1 MPQMT
6 IRQVKKGVNLRTT
19 SNDKAL
25 RLLGDVSKQVDI
37 VGLGIA
43 EHLPWDAMT
52 LRKMLAALP
61 LIGRPPV
68 NDAE

>member
-1 MPQMT
+1 MT
-6 IRQVKKGVNLRTT
+6 MQQVV
-19 SNDKAL
+19 
-25 RLLGDVSKQVDI
+25 RLLDDVSKQVDI

-43 EHLPWDAMT
+43 EHLPWDAMA

-68 NDAE
+68 DDAE